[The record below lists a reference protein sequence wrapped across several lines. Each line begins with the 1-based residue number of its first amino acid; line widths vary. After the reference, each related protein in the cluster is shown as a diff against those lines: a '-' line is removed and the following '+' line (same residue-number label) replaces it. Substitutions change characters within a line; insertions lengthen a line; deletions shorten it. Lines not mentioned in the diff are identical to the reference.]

1 MPVLVDFHWG
11 SNLSM
16 NLHWEPGLVYVTHPH
31 NQRPSKEISACCAE
45 KGLMVSWDLWGW
57 GGCSVKQHWGAPHLW
72 EELCW
77 EYHSI
82 GRSLDW
88 DKFGIFSG
96 SESWETPQYTW
107 LEPLFMQTLTS
118 PFAPNTHLSIETHT
132 QHCFDTFKNL
142 YSRMWHANLLNFNLL
157 SFLFKFINVQK
168 LQYPNNLQS
177 KFVLFSKLI
186 AQQKTMTSCQN
197 LSVYQFI
204 SLSVYQFISLTVKFN
219 DNNLPLLFWYFLMWW
234 SLIYHAIV
242 LVLNALILIL

>member
-1 MPVLVDFHWG
+1 
-11 SNLSM
+11 
-16 NLHWEPGLVYVTHPH
+16 
-31 NQRPSKEISACCAE
+31 
-45 KGLMVSWDLWGW
+45 MVSWDLWGW

-168 LQYPNNLQS
+168 IAISEQFTVKVCFVFKINCSTKNNDFLS
-177 KFVLFSKLI
+177 KFIS
-186 AQQKTMTSCQN
+186 

-204 SLSVYQFISLTVKFN
+204 SLSVYQFNSQIQWQQFAFTV
-219 DNNLPLLFWYFLMWW
+219 LIFLMWW

-242 LVLNALILIL
+242 LVFNVLILIL